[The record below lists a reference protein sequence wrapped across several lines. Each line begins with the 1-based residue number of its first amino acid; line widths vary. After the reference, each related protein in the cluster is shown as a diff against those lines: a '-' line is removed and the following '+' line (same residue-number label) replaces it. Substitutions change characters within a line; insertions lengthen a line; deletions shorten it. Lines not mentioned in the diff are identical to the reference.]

1 MHVKNLSIG
10 KKIALA
16 FVVIAVMNLGFGF
29 LMLSELRNIKA
40 ELLNYTD
47 DTLPAVEKVD
57 SIRDQMSLW
66 RRAQFAAFAMSDSAK
81 VQSTISSNENIRQEI
96 NKGLSAY
103 GKTVWP
109 GEEEQTFKRL
119 DKKWQGYLAT
129 MDSFNQ
135 AMSNM
140 DKETAYPILANS
152 LGEFESIEA
161 DINILVDILKGAMS
175 SNREAILSSVD
186 GLSRSAMIINVLIVV
201 VMVIMTMFLTRLICG
216 PLVVVVKQANAIAE
230 GDLSRTLDRS
240 AMGNDELGELAD
252 ASTRMQSNLR
262 ELINQSVTVVRELGR
277 AVDEMTQT
285 SNKSAREMQ
294 DQQSQVTHVATAM
307 GEMKSSV
314 ADVAQTTEVSAEK
327 ANDANGKVQEGARN
341 TKAMVG
347 SIQNVAQIMG
357 EAGESVAEL
366 EQQSNQV
373 NTIVDVIRDI
383 ADQTN
388 LLALNAAIEAARA
401 GESGRGF
408 AVVADEVRTLAGRTQ
423 DSTSEITAI
432 IEKLQAIAS
441 QAKETT
447 DRSRQQ
453 IETCVEQGN
462 QSQELMTAIRGFISE
477 IADMGTQIA
486 SACNQQD
493 SVAEELSSNIES
505 INMSAQSVSAG
516 SESTAQGCQELSRL
530 SASLQQAM
538 GKFKL
543 D

>member
-1 MHVKNLSIG
+1 MYIKNLSIG
-10 KKIALA
+10 KKIA
-16 FVVIAVMNLGFGF
+16 FSFGIIAAMNLGFGI
-29 LMLSELRNIKA
+29 MILSELRNNKA
-40 ELLNYTD
+40 ELLNFTD
-47 DTLPAVEKVD
+47 DTLPAVEQVD
-57 SIRDQMSLW
+57 FVRDKMSLW
-66 RRAQFAAFAMSDSAK
+66 RRAQFAVFAMSDQSK
-81 VQSTISSNENIRQEI
+81 IQSTIASNEKIKEQI
-96 NKGLSAY
+96 NTQLAAY

-109 GEEEQTFKRL
+109 GEEEQTFNRL
-119 DKKWQGYLAT
+119 QKKWNGYLKT
-129 MDSFNQ
+129 MDSFDQ
-135 AMSNM
+135 AMKIM

-152 LGEFESIEA
+152 LSDFESVEA
-161 DINILVDILKGAMS
+161 DINILVGILKGAMNT
-175 SNREAILSSVD
+175 NREHILSSLD
-186 GLSRSAMIINVLIVV
+186 NLSNVAMVINALIVI
-201 VMVIMTMFLTRLICG
+201 VMVIITIFLTRIICN
-216 PLVVVVKQANAIAE
+216 PLAAVVKQANAIAE
-230 GDLSRTLDRS
+230 GDLSKTLDRS
-240 AMGNDELGELAD
+240 RLGSDELGDLAD
-252 ASTRMQSNLR
+252 ASSRMQENLR
-262 ELINQSVTVVRELGR
+262 ELINQSVTVVQELGR

-285 SNKSAREMQ
+285 SNKSAKEMQ
-294 DQQSQVTHVATAM
+294 DQQSQVTHVASAM
-307 GEMKSSV
+307 SQMKSSV
-314 ADVAQTTEVSAEK
+314 ADVAHTTEVSAEQ
-327 ANDANGKVQEGARN
+327 ANEANGKVQEGARN
-341 TKAMVG
+341 TQTMVQ
-347 SIQNVAQIMG
+347 SIENVAKIIG
-357 EAGESVAEL
+357 EAGDNVAEL

-423 DSTSEITAI
+423 DSTSEITNI

-462 QSQELMTAIRGFISE
+462 QSKELMTAINEFISG

-505 INMSAQSVSAG
+505 IHLSAQSVSEG
-516 SESTAQGCQELSRL
+516 SVSTAKGCEELSRL
-530 SASLQQAM
+530 SSSLQQAM

>member
-47 DTLPAVEKVD
+47 DTMPAVEKVD

-66 RRAQFAAFAMSDSAK
+66 RRAQFAAFAMNDAAK
-81 VQSTISSNENIRQEI
+81 IQSTISKNENIRQKI
-96 NKGLSAY
+96 NEGLNAY

-109 GEEEQTFKRL
+109 GEEQQTFDRL

-129 MDSFNQ
+129 MDSFNE
-135 AMSNM
+135 AMLDM
-140 DKETAYPILANS
+140 DKDTAYPVLANS
-152 LGEFESIEA
+152 LGEFEGIEA
-161 DINILVDILKGAMS
+161 DINSLVDILKGAMNN
-175 SNREAILSSVD
+175 NREAILSSVD
-186 GLSRSAMIINVLIVV
+186 GLSRSAMIINALIIA
-201 VMVIMTMFLTRLICG
+201 VMVLMTVFLTRLICG

-240 AMGNDELGELAD
+240 AIGNDELGELAD
-252 ASTRMQSNLR
+252 ASTRMQHNLKD
-262 ELINQSVTVVRELGR
+262 LINQSVTVVRELGR
-277 AVDEMTQT
+277 AVDEMTHT
-285 SNKSAREMQ
+285 SNKSAQEMQ

-307 GEMKSSV
+307 SEMKSSV
-314 ADVAQTTEVSAEK
+314 ADVAHTTEVSAEK

-341 TKAMVG
+341 TQVMVG
-347 SIQNVAQIMG
+347 SIENVAKIMS
-357 EAGESVAEL
+357 EAGENVAEL

-447 DRSRQQ
+447 DRSRKQ

-462 QSQELMTAIRGFISE
+462 QSQALMTTILSFITE